1 MTNYFRVLKAIKK
14 RDLQDAV
21 LEKTNHQNLIR
32 SGLSLYQSKRIITI
46 DTGKIEGV
54 ERVAKMICDRLK
66 KSDRVIALEGISG
79 SGKSATADCL
89 AKKISAIKFSFGE
102 LFRYL
107 AYLQVIKKQNDWQ
120 KIFQHFHYRLIGNQI
135 FLFDKKQNIT
145 KKLAFELRSAEIEKV
160 VPEVASKTQQPALEL
175 LAQEISQ
182 LGNFK
187 KKIILEGRAFTLDF
201 LPSDVRIKLRCD
213 ARIRA
218 KRRLK
223 QIVSQ

>member
-1 MTNYFRVLKAIKK
+1 MTNYFQVLKAIKK

-21 LEKTNHQNLIR
+21 LEKTNRQNLIR
-32 SGLSLYQSKRIITI
+32 SGLSLYRPKRIITI

-107 AYLQVIKKQNDWQ
+107 AYLQVVKKQNDWQ
-120 KIFQHFHYRLIGNQI
+120 KIFHKIHYNLVGNKI
-135 FLFDKKQNIT
+135 FLFDQKQNIT
-145 KKLAFELRSAEIEKV
+145 KKLALELRSAEIERM
-160 VPEVASKTQQPALEL
+160 VPKVASKTQKPALEL
-175 LAQEISQ
+175 LSKEISR
-182 LGNFK
+182 LADFD

-201 LPSDVRIKLRCD
+201 LPSDVRIQLRCD
-213 ARIRA
+213 VRIRA

-223 QIVSQ
+223 QIIG